1 MRIAIRMEY
10 DGEPFAGF
18 QRQDNAVA
26 IQNLLEDAASTI
38 ARTPVSVT
46 GAGRT
51 DAGVHALGQVAHL
64 DVPDDAM
71 SAERWAFALNALLP
85 PEVRIQESIAVSDT
99 FHARFSAKEKWYRY
113 LYWLAPRGS
122 AWWADRAWCVT
133 YPMDPSL
140 MGKALPAIMGTH
152 DFAAFQGTG
161 SVVASTV
168 RTVTQASLTQ
178 KGPLLILDIR
188 GDGFLKNMVRV
199 IAGTLM
205 QIGNGRREPDLT
217 TLLEGRDRN
226 LAGITAPP
234 HGLTL
239 MDIRYDGEPYWKTAV
254 ADVLTEGQTFVK

>member
-10 DGEPFAGF
+10 DGAKFAGF

-26 IQNLLEDAASTI
+26 IQNLLENAASTI
-38 ARTPVSVT
+38 AQRPVSVT

-64 DVPDDAM
+64 DVPEDAM
-71 SAERWAFALNALLP
+71 APERWAFALNALLP
-85 PEVRIQESIAVSDT
+85 ADIRVQESVAVSDS

-122 AWWADRAWCVT
+122 AWWASRAWCVT
-133 YPMDPSL
+133 YPIDPVL
-140 MGKALPAIMGTH
+140 MERALPALVGTH

-161 SVVASTV
+161 SVVATTV
-168 RTVTQASLTQ
+168 RTLTEASLTQ
-178 KGPLLILDIR
+178 KGPLLILDLR

-205 QIGNGRREPDLT
+205 QVGNGRRDPDLVP
-217 TLLEGRDRN
+217 LLEGRDRN
-226 LAGITAPP
+226 RSGITAPA

-239 MDIRYDGEPYWKTAV
+239 MDIRYDGEPEWKTEI
-254 ADVLTEGQTFVK
+254 ADVLK